1 MTDALLAIIAVSV
14 LTMAIIQVAAIVL
27 TARAARKLG
36 AVVERLEQ
44 DLKPIVANLQAVSAD
59 AARTTAMAA
68 ATVERADRFI
78 QDAATRIEQ
87 TLISVP
93 ALLESAKEGFNVLGG
108 LRAIVTAFREIRAGS
123 RRRPAITEEEDALFI
138 G

>member
-36 AVVERLEQ
+36 AVVERLEA
-44 DLKPIVANLQAVSAD
+44 DLKPIVANLQSVSAD

-78 QDAATRIEQ
+78 QDAAARIEQ
-87 TLISVP
+87 TLSSVP

-108 LRAIVTAFREIRAGS
+108 LRAIITAFRELRAGS
-123 RRRPAITEEEDALFI
+123 RRRPQIAEEEDALFI